1 MTSADQRQQIAS
13 DRVDQQAEH
22 LGDRIG
28 AGGQPRQK
36 FRRMPLGEE
45 GDAFAHQL
53 GEQPALVVGEDG
65 VADLRQDHV
74 MAVGRRALEDEDH
87 DGDAG
92 QDRDAADVLVDIGLV
107 DDLAEQIGRAGGGRR
122 RDRHQRERHQIAP
135 PIGGSLF
142 RDQAANQDR
151 RAIGIVGDFLR
162 KFGHP
167 RSIDGARQA
176 SARASGLL
184 RNVRLLARYIGVF
197 QAKSGLARGRDFR
210 PRPRAA
216 ARHGARGTASLPTPA
231 RARRWSRDRR
241 IAASSP
247 ASRGCGW
254 CRRSWS

>member
-1 MTSADQRQQIAS
+1 
-13 DRVDQQAEH
+13 
-22 LGDRIG
+22 
-28 AGGQPRQK
+28 
-36 FRRMPLGEE
+36 MPLREE

-65 VADLRQDHV
+65 VGDLRQDHLV
-74 MAVGRRALEDEDH
+74 AVGRRTLEDEDH
-87 DGDAG
+87 DGDAR

-122 RDRHQRERHQIAP
+122 RDRHQRERQQIAP
-135 PIGGSLF
+135 PVGGALF
-142 RDQAANQDR
+142 HDQAANQDR
-151 RAIGIVGDFLR
+151 GAIGIVGDFLR

-176 SARASGLL
+176 VRPARQGCS

-197 QAKSGLARGRDFR
+197 QAKSGLAPGDFRGDFR
-210 PRPRAA
+210 PIPRARG
-216 ARHGARGTASLPTPA
+216 RHGARGTVSLPMPA

-247 ASRGCGW
+247 ARRGCGW
-254 CRRSWS
+254 CRRPWS